1 MFRRLI
7 TVFLFVFL
15 TQGVF
20 ALTMPG
26 DSIPTADSVLVEM
39 SKADSVLHEAQKK
52 LGTPYGY
59 GSTNTN
65 RFDCS
70 GLTCHCYSK
79 VGISLPH
86 SSAAQAQLGEKVT
99 LKEVEPGDL
108 LFFKGRNTKS
118 KRVGHVAIVVSNNNG
133 EVRMIHA
140 ASRGVVIDVYNNSDY
155 YTRRFIEA
163 RRIIAE

>member
-7 TVFLFVFL
+7 TVFLFVAM
-15 TQGVF
+15 TQGAF
-20 ALTMPG
+20 ALSLPS
-26 DSIPTADSVLVEM
+26 DSLPAADSVSVEM
-39 SKADSVLHEAQKK
+39 TKVDSILHEAQKQ

-59 GSTNTN
+59 GSTTTK

-70 GLTCHCYSK
+70 GLTCHCFSK

-86 SSAAQAQLGEKVT
+86 SSAAQAQLGEKVK
-99 LKEVEPGDL
+99 LKEVVPGDL
-108 LFFKGRNTKS
+108 LFFKGRSTKS
-118 KRVGHVAIVVSNNNG
+118 KKVGHVAIVVSNNDG

-140 ASRGVVIDVYNNSDY
+140 TSRGVIIDVYNNSDY

>member
-7 TVFLFVFL
+7 TVFLFVAFV
-15 TQGVF
+15 QSAF
-20 ALTMPG
+20 AVTLLG
-26 DSIPTADSVLVEM
+26 DSIPAVDSVSVEM
-39 SKADSVLHEAQKK
+39 TKVDSILHEAQKQ

-59 GSTNTN
+59 GSTNTK

-79 VGISLPH
+79 VGIALPH
-86 SSAAQAQLGEKVT
+86 SSAAQAQLGEKVK

-108 LFFKGRNTKS
+108 LFFKGRSTKS
-118 KRVGHVAIVVSNNNG
+118 KKVGHVAIVVSNTDG

-140 ASRGVVIDVYNNSDY
+140 TSRGVIIDVYNTSDY